1 MAETYRIHPIALTQ
15 GQRDLSQ
22 WTQGMNLGVPS
33 TSVSYIWYLEGEGPK
48 ILVDCGTELSAF
60 EERGFP
66 SERIETPESG
76 LGRLGL
82 KPGDIDIVILT
93 HLHFDHVGFAYLFGN
108 ARFIVQKKE
117 LEYARR
123 PHPWDSILYDSSNF
137 DGLNFEVIDGDREIV
152 PGISVF
158 LTPGHTPG
166 GQCVEVST
174 TGGKAIITGFCCV
187 KETFVQTE
195 DMKRKGREVAVPA
208 LHQDLREV
216 YDSVLRVKRRAD
228 IILPLHDPAFIEETT
243 I

>member
-15 GQRDLSQ
+15 GPRDLSQ

-123 PHPWDSILYDSSNF
+123 PHPWDAILYDSSNF